1 MAGARPARE
10 QPGAPRVARRAA
22 GSGCVPAWSALS
34 LCSSS
39 RKPSSEG
46 DLARVTD
53 RPCCV
58 NLVLDFAPDERL
70 EVVVEER
77 VP

>member
-1 MAGARPARE
+1 VRP
-10 QPGAPRVARRAA
+10 GVVRAEPLLLLA
-22 GSGCVPAWSALS
+22 QT
-34 LCSSS
+34 
-39 RKPSSEG
+39 SSEG